1 MRQRKPGA
9 WEIRLAASQDPV
21 TGRTLYR
28 SVTFR
33 GDHDDAERYR
43 AELAAEYRA
52 RRSITKAAPML
63 TVSELLDR
71 WLAADHPW
79 KPSTLIGY
87 RSNAKA
93 LQADIGL
100 ASARAVSLTPR
111 LIRAAFARWSEEG
124 AGPTV
129 ISGRFRVLRSV
140 IGGAYDERI
149 IDTHPIRTMR
159 GPARPTPRRPL
170 DTDALGQLLA
180 DAETQLLEAV
190 ANDRGGRGDR
200 ERRHGA
206 EQDLL
211 LVRLAADSGARRGEL
226 AALQFADLRE
236 RVLHI
241 CRAASADTSARR
253 SPGGIER

>member
-1 MRQRKPGA
+1 M
-9 WEIRLAASQDPV
+9 
-21 TGRTLYR
+21 TGGTLYR

-129 ISGRFRVLRSV
+129 ISGRFRVLRSAIWV
-140 IGGAYDERI
+140 GIRR
-149 IDTHPIRTMR
+149 THHRHPSDQND
-159 GPARPTPRRPL
+159 ARSGTADSASPFGYRRPRP
-170 DTDALGQLLA
+170 
-180 DAETQLLEAV
+180 V
-190 ANDRGGRGDR
+190 ARY
-200 ERRHGA
+200 
-206 EQDLL
+206 
-211 LVRLAADSGARRGEL
+211 
-226 AALQFADLRE
+226 
-236 RVLHI
+236 
-241 CRAASADTSARR
+241 C
-253 SPGGIER
+253 